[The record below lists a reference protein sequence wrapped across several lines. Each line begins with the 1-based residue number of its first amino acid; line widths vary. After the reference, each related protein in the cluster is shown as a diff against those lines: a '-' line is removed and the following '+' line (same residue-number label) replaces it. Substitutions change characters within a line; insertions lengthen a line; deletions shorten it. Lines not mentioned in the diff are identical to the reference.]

1 MEQTILPERMFA
13 AGEEPAGDRINTYH
27 KPKRIESILDALEPK
42 EVDFLRQTSFG
53 KIISL
58 AENPSFSGSFGQF
71 PLRMSLHEFA
81 QVTGLNCSKIPKKN
95 CKRKKNPI
103 KEKLYWGE
111 LFRSLKFC
119 LVDTAI
125 EMLQKKKIKDREMRL
140 NVTLP
145 GFVDAIQLVFIAA
158 VPQIRETVTP
168 PEPVVVIDSDSES
181 DSGDNESQVEE
192 AEVVEAPPTKPE
204 TVRFC
209 VNPDHIR
216 NMDEECK
223 VNVISM
229 VVDTTH
235 TPEELVW
242 DDEVDDEAVDN
253 LVRLIQEGHLFNK
266 SMLGGGDSGDV
277 YEPTHIANLFGRMV
291 FQLIDDVVVKEGA
304 KLEEQLAK
312 VIKAELLNMQATIIQ
327 SIITHLGNSIPN
339 TSSVKETTGVAPK
352 PVGDCTFSG
361 PPLQPTNI
369 SRGEVQKGVPT
380 EPSDAQ
386 TSGTPQQVK
395 PASVQP
401 QVDKVINMVISEVE
415 GLTELEEVVPSDDT
429 TNPPLCCAAVADHDR
444 NIVDVANTHMDI
456 EFSTPLGVTGDEVQR
471 TELIHVTVPALV
483 ANDDIGET
491 RKSRRTR
498 IPHPLFNDY
507 QCNPKIITFRVE
519 GPPPAM
525 ADNIDEI
532 YISMRESVGQ
542 NKVFTVGN
550 GISVTT
556 DELNDIED
564 RTKQMPTKEEEA
576 IHSSKIAI
584 YDTNFPALLM
594 KQHAR
599 LVNTVAKDRSRLKYD
614 EAVLKYFIPPTSSV
628 DAYDRIYFPFFI
640 DKQHWIGVCLHL
652 PESAVQVLDCNF
664 GFRTQSM
671 MKKDLNPITIVV
683 PHILNTAMGNLG
695 ANQRKPYQMIRVK
708 DVHQNHN
715 STDAAATTVLLIQ
728 AHAASDGDGCKEI
741 TRDSLAAGAKH
752 LAVLVYRNVTPI

>member
-1 MEQTILPERMFA
+1 MLVTGIKKKDE
-13 AGEEPAGDRINTYH
+13 
-27 KPKRIESILDALEPK
+27 
-42 EVDFLRQTSFG
+42 
-53 KIISL
+53 ISL
-58 AENPSFSGSFGQF
+58 SQAS
-71 PLRMSLHEFA
+71 
-81 QVTGLNCSKIPKKN
+81 
-95 CKRKKNPI
+95 
-103 KEKLYWGE
+103 
-111 LFRSLKFC
+111 
-119 LVDTAI
+119 
-125 EMLQKKKIKDREMRL
+125 
-140 NVTLP
+140 VTLP

-253 LVRLIQEGHLFNK
+253 LKDKEVKDKKERDSHVD
-266 SMLGGGDSGDV
+266 SPVGDSGDV

-456 EFSTPLGVTGDEVQR
+456 EFSTPLG
-471 TELIHVTVPALV
+471 

>member
-1 MEQTILPERMFA
+1 
-13 AGEEPAGDRINTYH
+13 
-27 KPKRIESILDALEPK
+27 
-42 EVDFLRQTSFG
+42 
-53 KIISL
+53 
-58 AENPSFSGSFGQF
+58 
-71 PLRMSLHEFA
+71 
-81 QVTGLNCSKIPKKN
+81 
-95 CKRKKNPI
+95 
-103 KEKLYWGE
+103 
-111 LFRSLKFC
+111 
-119 LVDTAI
+119 
-125 EMLQKKKIKDREMRL
+125 
-140 NVTLP
+140 
-145 GFVDAIQLVFIAA
+145 
-158 VPQIRETVTP
+158 
-168 PEPVVVIDSDSES
+168 
-181 DSGDNESQVEE
+181 
-192 AEVVEAPPTKPE
+192 
-204 TVRFC
+204 
-209 VNPDHIR
+209 
-216 NMDEECK
+216 
-223 VNVISM
+223 
-229 VVDTTH
+229 
-235 TPEELVW
+235 
-242 DDEVDDEAVDN
+242 
-253 LVRLIQEGHLFNK
+253 
-266 SMLGGGDSGDV
+266 
-277 YEPTHIANLFGRMV
+277 MV

-415 GLTELEEVVPSDDT
+415 GLTELEE
-429 TNPPLCCAAVADHDR
+429 
-444 NIVDVANTHMDI
+444 
-456 EFSTPLGVTGDEVQR
+456 DEVQR